1 MASARRARGLV
12 GAGVGL
18 GSLPMR
24 AAGWGTQRLRM
35 AETRRARWR
44 RRRLLHPP
52 SMLAVVLVA
61 LVLVALVLAL
71 VLLALVLLAPP
82 VQLRRLLALALLRLR
97 WR

>member
-61 LVLVALVLAL
+61 LVLVL

-82 VQLRRLLALALLRLR
+82 VQQRRLLALALLRLR

>member
-1 MASARRARGLV
+1 M
-12 GAGVGL
+12 

-24 AAGWGTQRLRM
+24 AAGWDTQRLRM

-71 VLLALVLLAPP
+71 VLVLVLLAPP

>member
-12 GAGVGL
+12 GAGAGL

-61 LVLVALVLAL
+61 LVLVL

>member
-1 MASARRARGLV
+1 
-12 GAGVGL
+12 
-18 GSLPMR
+18 
-24 AAGWGTQRLRM
+24 M

-61 LVLVALVLAL
+61 LVLALVLVL

-97 WR
+97 WQ